1 MITNRPTK
9 PVHIKVY
16 VPPIRVPKI
25 PAKKANI
32 IDDSENIIH
41 LPLLFLIQNTLTPKY
56 NIYSC
61 DLLCSY
67 HINESQLFFSHNIE
81 CSITYAFN
89 TYSSAV

>member
-41 LPLLFLIQNTLTPKY
+41 LPFIFNSK
-56 NIYSC
+56 
-61 DLLCSY
+61 
-67 HINESQLFFSHNIE
+67 HINTKIQYL
-81 CSITYAFN
+81 
-89 TYSSAV
+89 